1 MHGWR
6 AGTRRADASR
16 QVFWVFE
23 QAGVDTILAEGGVG
37 SIKED
42 LSLCH
47 FIVPDDYID
56 LSMRKDVYLSDKYLL
71 VMRDPVCPDLANI
84 LTGTSSKI
92 FPDRDVSRG
101 VYAVTDGRHFES
113 RAEVRMIR
121 TLGGD
126 VIGQSLCPEVYL
138 AREIGACYAGIYL
151 IVNRAEGIGPDWSH
165 TELKKIFY
173 QEALNVGRII
183 IESLKKTNPKR
194 KRVCQCLK
202 LRKKTLLKSHDMNH
216 IDHKQRDAK
225 KVEQMF
231 SDIAA
236 RYDLLNHLLSLG
248 LDTGW
253 RKRVARET
261 GKIDCRRI
269 LDVCTGTG
277 DMAIELC
284 RYWKGSAHIEGLDF
298 SRGADRDRQK
308 KGQTVESG

>member
-1 MHGWR
+1 MKKDNQAIPTAKKAFIGGSSTHAINFPEALKLPGVKVLDKKIFSTPFGDSPEFKILEISGDKVLVVGMHGWR
-6 AGTRRADASR
+6 AGTKRADASK
-16 QVFWVFE
+16 QVFWVLE
-23 QAGVDTILAEGGVG
+23 RAGVDTILAEGGVG

-71 VMRDPVCPDLANI
+71 VMRDPICPDLANI

-126 VIGQSLCPEVYL
+126 VVGQSICPEVYL

-151 IVNRAEGIGPDWSH
+151 IVNRAEGIGSDWSH
-165 TELKKIFY
+165 AELKNIFY

-183 IESLKKTNPKR
+183 IESLKKINPKR

-202 LRKKTLLKSHDMNH
+202 LRKKTLLKSHN
-216 IDHKQRDAK
+216 
-225 KVEQMF
+225 
-231 SDIAA
+231 
-236 RYDLLNHLLSLG
+236 Y
-248 LDTGW
+248 
-253 RKRVARET
+253 
-261 GKIDCRRI
+261 
-269 LDVCTGTG
+269 
-277 DMAIELC
+277 
-284 RYWKGSAHIEGLDF
+284 
-298 SRGADRDRQK
+298 
-308 KGQTVESG
+308 ESY